1 MIVRRKN
8 KSGKCVSGRR
18 GFLSNRHISQSVS
31 QGQWVHWGGGAG
43 TADVER
49 RSIRSASPC
58 SGLSDRRGRCVCVCA
73 CEVCVCVCLR
83 GSSDLGGQ
91 RRRAR
96 GGPMPSR
103 RESSKWVIFIST
115 LDEMVAAAA
124 LLLSAGR
131 EISPLSPPPAPWR
144 ATRDDG

>member
-1 MIVRRKN
+1 M
-8 KSGKCVSGRR
+8 
-18 GFLSNRHISQSVS
+18 
-31 QGQWVHWGGGAG
+31 
-43 TADVER
+43 
-49 RSIRSASPC
+49 
-58 SGLSDRRGRCVCVCA
+58 CA
-73 CEVCVCVCLR
+73 RVNSVCVCVCLR

-131 EISPLSPPPAPWR
+131 EISPLSLPAPGEPLGTMGDKLTLI
-144 ATRDDG
+144 AAG

>member
-1 MIVRRKN
+1 M
-8 KSGKCVSGRR
+8 
-18 GFLSNRHISQSVS
+18 
-31 QGQWVHWGGGAG
+31 
-43 TADVER
+43 
-49 RSIRSASPC
+49 
-58 SGLSDRRGRCVCVCA
+58 CVCVRT

-96 GGPMPSR
+96 GAPMPSR

-115 LDEMVAAAA
+115 LDEMVAMAL

-131 EISPLSPPPAPWR
+131 EISPLSLPAPGEPLGTMGDKLTLI
-144 ATRDDG
+144 AAG